1 MKVGDLVRVDYH
13 SDHGHESRL
22 FEGFVSVVL
31 EINNSENHP
40 NGFQLVKV
48 LENGQEQW
56 YPMGYIE
63 VINERG

>member
-1 MKVGDLVRVDYH
+1 MKVGDLVRVDYN
-13 SDHGHESRL
+13 GIPENGT
-22 FEGFVSVVL
+22 GFVSIVL

-48 LENGQEQW
+48 LENGIEQW
-56 YPMGYIE
+56 YPVGYIE

>member
-1 MKVGDLVRVDYH
+1 MKVGDLVRV
-13 SDHGHESRL
+13 ESK
-22 FEGFVSVVL
+22 FISENGAGTVSIVL
-31 EINNSENHP
+31 EIDNSENHP

-56 YPMGYIE
+56 YPVGYIE

>member
-1 MKVGDLVRVDYH
+1 MKGGDLVRVTRNFI
-13 SDHGHESRL
+13 SENAAGT
-22 FEGFVSVVL
+22 VSIVL

-56 YPMGYIE
+56 YPIGYIK

>member
-13 SDHGHESRL
+13 PDHGRESRL
-22 FEGFVSVVL
+22 FRGFVSIVL
-31 EINNSENHP
+31 DMNHSENHP

-48 LENGQEQW
+48 LEDGQEQW
-56 YPMGYIE
+56 YPIGYIE

>member
-1 MKVGDLVRVDYH
+1 MRLGDLVRVTRNFI
-13 SDHGHESRL
+13 SENGA
-22 FEGFVSVVL
+22 GTVSIVL

-56 YPMGYIE
+56 YPIGYIE
-63 VINERG
+63 VLNESR

>member
-1 MKVGDLVRVDYH
+1 VKVGDLVRVDYN
-13 SDHGHESRL
+13 GIPENGT
-22 FEGFVSVVL
+22 GFVSIVL

-48 LENGQEQW
+48 LENGTEQW
-56 YPMGYIE
+56 YPLGYIE

>member
-1 MKVGDLVRVDYH
+1 MVGDLVRVDYN
-13 SDHGHESRL
+13 GIPENGA
-22 FEGFVSVVL
+22 GFVSIVL

-56 YPMGYIE
+56 YPVGYIE

>member
-1 MKVGDLVRVDYH
+1 MKVGDLVRVDYN
-13 SDHGHESRL
+13 GIPENGT
-22 FEGFVSVVL
+22 GFVSIVL

-56 YPMGYIE
+56 YPIGYIE

>member
-1 MKVGDLVRVDYH
+1 MKVGDLVRVDYN
-13 SDHGHESRL
+13 GIPENGT
-22 FEGFVSVVL
+22 GFVSIVL

-48 LENGQEQW
+48 LENGTEQW
-56 YPMGYIE
+56 YPLGYIE

>member
-1 MKVGDLVRVDYH
+1 MRLGDLVRVTRNFI
-13 SDHGHESRL
+13 SENGA
-22 FEGFVSVVL
+22 GTVSIVL

-56 YPMGYIE
+56 YPVGYIE
-63 VINERG
+63 VINEGR